1 LPITACFAQQVD
13 EWMNSAMGEAAFWNK
28 SVNELLMELG
38 TTPNGLT
45 SHDAQLRLLRYGPN
59 DAPASKRSPAWARFL
74 SRFTNP
80 LVVILLFAS
89 VLSALTGDLA
99 SFVIVAT
106 IIAASVV
113 MDFLQEQRAQDAVDS
128 LREKVALRVQTLRD
142 NTEIDLPVD
151 QLVPGDVVQLEAGDV
166 IPADGRLLDANYFF
180 INQALLTGEPYPVQ
194 KEVIDTPCADAT
206 LNEAVNA
213 AFAGASVI
221 SGSARLL
228 VCQTGRDTI
237 LGEMANTLG
246 TKPPPTA
253 FETGVLKF
261 GALILR
267 ITLLLVLFVLTECI
281 TFQRPWLE
289 SLMFAVA
296 LAVGL
301 TPELLPMILTVTL
314 ARGAVR
320 LADQRV
326 ITKRLTAIHNLGA
339 IDVLCTDKTG
349 TLTEA
354 RIRLVQHIDG
364 AAKDSERV
372 LMLAYLNSSFE
383 TGLKS
388 PLDHAILEH
397 RKFDITGWCK
407 LDEIPFDFE
416 RRRVCVLLEKDGTRL
431 LVVKGAPEDIL
442 RLSTSVETAEAAP
455 LSLDG
460 DGRAALRARFDQLS
474 AEGLRTLAIGTRV
487 VNGTHNASVQTDENN
502 LTFAGF
508 VAFVDPPKAS
518 AAEAVRELASSGVAI
533 RILTGDS
540 DRVTRHL
547 CAQLDI
553 PVIGVVTGDELAAMS
568 EEALLGALPRLN
580 LFCRVTP
587 QQKLRVLAALKRS
600 GAVVGFLGDG
610 INDASA
616 LHAADVGISVDSA
629 TDVAKA
635 AADVVL
641 LDHDLTVLHNGVVE
655 GRRTVINVQK
665 YILMASSANF
675 GNIVSTAL
683 AGLFL
688 PFLPMLPIQV
698 LLTNLL
704 YDFAQASLPFDNVDT
719 DAIERPVHWN
729 IDLIKRF
736 MLIMGPVSTLFDL
749 ITFGVLIVIFH
760 AGMIKFRTGWFVE
773 SLVTQL
779 LMVFSVRTR
788 HHPLASRPH
797 PLVTSLTLAITAV
810 TLALPFTWFG
820 RWFGFAPVSA
830 LYFGFLLIAVAGF
843 LTVIEAVKRRFYIRM
858 SGSTADPAP
867 VAVASVAFGR
877 PPNVS
882 ASELNGRKTQAP
894 FELRDR

>member
-1 LPITACFAQQVD
+1 
-13 EWMNSAMGEAAFWNK
+13 MNSAMGEVPFWNK
-28 SVNELLMELG
+28 SIEQLLMELG
-38 TTPNGLT
+38 TTQNGLA
-45 SHDAQLRLLRYGPN
+45 SRDAQGRLLRYGPN
-59 DAPASKRSPAWARFL
+59 DAGAPKRSPAWARFL
-74 SRFTNP
+74 SRFGNP
-80 LVVILLFAS
+80 LVAILLFAS
-89 VLSALTGDLA
+89 ALSAITGDLP
-99 SFVIVAT
+99 SFVIVVT
-106 IIAASVV
+106 IVAASVV
-113 MDFLQEQRAQDAVDS
+113 MDFLQEQRAQNAVDS
-128 LREKVALRVQTLRD
+128 LREKVALRACTLRD
-142 NTEIDLPVD
+142 NAEIDLPVD
-151 QLVPGDVVQLEAGDV
+151 QLVPGDVVQLGAGDLV
-166 IPADGRLLDANYFF
+166 PADGRLLDSHYFF
-180 INQALLTGEPYPVQ
+180 VNQALLTGEPYPVQ
-194 KEVIDTPCADAT
+194 KEAIDTPRADAT
-206 LNEAVNA
+206 LSEAVNA
-213 AFAGASVI
+213 TFAGASVI

-228 VCQTGRDTI
+228 VCRTGRDTV
-237 LGEMANTLG
+237 LGEMASTLG

-267 ITLLLVLFVLTECI
+267 ITILLVLFVLTECI

-326 ITKRLTAIHNLGA
+326 IIKRLAAIHNLGA
-339 IDVLCTDKTG
+339 IDILCTDKTG

-364 AAKDSERV
+364 AAKSSERV

-388 PLDHAILEH
+388 PLDHAILEY
-397 RKFDITGWCK
+397 RKLDITGWRK

-416 RRRVCVLLEKDGTRL
+416 RRRVSVLLEKDAIRL

-442 RLSTSVETAEAAP
+442 RLSTGVEVTETAPQA
-455 LSLDG
+455 LDAER
-460 DGRAALRARFDQLS
+460 RAALQACFDQLS
-474 AEGLRTLAIGTRV
+474 AEGFRTLAIGTRL
-487 VNGTHNASVQTDENN
+487 VNGSYNGSVETDEND

-508 VAFVDPPKAS
+508 LAFLDPPKTS
-518 AAEAVRELASSGVAI
+518 AAEAIRELASSGVAV
-533 RILTGDS
+533 RILTGDN

-547 CAQLDI
+547 CDQLDI
-553 PVIGVVTGDELAAMS
+553 PVVGVVTGDELAAMS

-587 QQKLRVLAALKRS
+587 QQKLRVLAALKRG

-610 INDASA
+610 VNDASA
-616 LHAADVGISVDSA
+616 LHAADIGISVDSA

-635 AADVVL
+635 AADIVL

-704 YDFAQASLPFDNVDT
+704 YDFAQAGLPFDNVDR
-719 DAIERPVHWN
+719 DAIARPVHWN

-749 ITFGVLIVIFH
+749 ITFGVLIFVFR
-760 AGMIKFRTGWFVE
+760 AGMVEFRTGWFVE

-779 LMVFSVRTR
+779 LMIFSVRTR

-797 PLVTSLTLAITAV
+797 PLVTSLTLAITAM
-810 TLALPFTWFG
+810 TLALPFTRFG
-820 RWFGFAPVSA
+820 RWFGFTPVSA
-830 LYFGFLLIAVAGF
+830 VYFGFLLLAVAGF
-843 LTVIEAVKRRFYIRM
+843 LTVIEVVKRRFYGRM
-858 SGSTADPAP
+858 SGSTADVAPAT
-867 VAVASVAFGR
+867 VASPGFGR
-877 PPNVS
+877 S
-882 ASELNGRKTQAP
+882 ANAGATELNGRRTRASLEVGDP
-894 FELRDR
+894 